1 MNDDL
6 VEISK
11 AEAISIQKTTLGL
24 VDVKGAKA
32 FMNNYQ
38 DVCKALLDKS
48 DYQNVVINGKPKPF
62 KKKSA
67 WRKIATAFNISDDIL
82 EKEIIRDENHQIIS
96 ATFYVIATAPNGRT
110 GVASASCAIFDKINK
125 KDTEQ
130 PSNFELRKR
139 FNNAENDVITT
150 AHTRAK
156 SRAIADLV
164 GMGEVS
170 AEELGDMGVIEKP
183 KSVSATPKKSAKS
196 AKKSTKKTVPKKKGV
211 KPKPAKEEEAIT
223 VEAEVVEDMSG
234 DKPSKSMKELMEEDD
249 NIKRAVNELREENRV
264 VNRDSV
270 KDGLITLMEAG
281 AVTEEDYKNAKELLE

>member
-1 MNDDL
+1 MSDEL
-6 VEISK
+6 VEVTDTAPAVSNTF
-11 AEAISIQKTTLGL
+11 EMP
-24 VDVKGAKA
+24 DVQSAKA
-32 FMNNYQ
+32 YMDNYQ
-38 DVCKALLDKS
+38 KVCVALLDKS
-48 DYQNVVINGKPKPF
+48 DYQNIIIKGKPQPF

-67 WRKIATAFNISDDIL
+67 WRKIATAFNITDEIL

-96 ATFYVIATAPNGRT
+96 ATFYVKATAPNGRS
-110 GVASASCAIFDKINK
+110 GVGSASCAIFDKING
-125 KDTEQ
+125 KDKEQ

-139 FNNAENDVITT
+139 FNNAENDVIAT

-170 AEELGDMGVIEKP
+170 AEEMADMGVIEKP
-183 KSVSATPKKSAKS
+183 KSVSATPKKSTKS
-196 AKKSTKKTVPKKKGV
+196 AKKSTKKTVPKKKAV
-211 KPKPAKEEEAIT
+211 KPKKAVKEEPII

-249 NIKRAVNELREENRV
+249 NIKRAVNELREENRI

-270 KDGLITLMEAG
+270 KDRLLTLMEAG
-281 AVTEEDYKNAKELLE
+281 AVTEEDYKKAKELLE